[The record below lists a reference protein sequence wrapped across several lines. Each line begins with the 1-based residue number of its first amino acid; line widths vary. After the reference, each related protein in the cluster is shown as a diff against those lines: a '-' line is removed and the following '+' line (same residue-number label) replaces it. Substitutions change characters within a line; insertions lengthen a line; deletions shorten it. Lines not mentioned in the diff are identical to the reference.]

1 MSSPIDTIHEH
12 LARLDLRILVVDPEE
27 SEPDTTRLLA
37 APVEFERFL
46 DLVAP
51 GGEQDLEK
59 LGWKIHVDAIDAAA
73 DEDHAN
79 WVLAIAIDIPRASVG
94 VLIRRLRR
102 GPGDPDSTGSVLV
115 PGPETEQ

>member
-1 MSSPIDTIHEH
+1 VGSPIDTIHEH

-51 GGEQDLEK
+51 GGERDLDR
-59 LGWKIHVDAIDAAA
+59 LGWKLHVDAIDAAA
-73 DEDHAN
+73 DEDRAN
-79 WVLAIAIDIPRASVG
+79 WVLAIAIDIPRAGVG

-102 GPGDPDSTGSVLV
+102 GSDAAESTGSVLV
-115 PGPETEQ
+115 PGPEKVQ

>member
-1 MSSPIDTIHEH
+1 MGIPIDTIHEQ
-12 LARLDLRILVVDPEE
+12 LARLDLRILVVDPDE

-51 GGEQDLEK
+51 GGEDDLEE

-73 DEDHAN
+73 DEDRAN
-79 WVLAIAIDIPRASVG
+79 WVLAMAIDIPRSGVG
-94 VLIRRLRR
+94 ALVRRLRR
-102 GPGDPDSTGSVLV
+102 GLRDPQATGSVLV
-115 PGPETEQ
+115 TGSETVQ

>member
-1 MSSPIDTIHEH
+1 MGSPIDTIHEQ

-51 GGEQDLEK
+51 GGERELEK
-59 LGWKIHVDAIDAAA
+59 LGWTLHVDAIDAAA
-73 DEDHAN
+73 DEDRAN
-79 WVLAIAIDIPRASVG
+79 WVLAIAIDIPRQGVG
-94 VLIRRLRR
+94 VLIRRLCRR
-102 GPGDPDSTGSVLV
+102 SGDEESSGSVLV
-115 PGPETEQ
+115 PGPETVQ